1 MRRFFH
7 LMALLCLLGLTGCTS
22 VIKNNQA
29 AFITDMANRH
39 QFDREV
45 LNNWFDQV
53 EIKDDILKKI
63 AKPSEALPW
72 HKYRNI
78 FLTTSRIDEGVQFW
92 QANLATL
99 AATEQQYGVPAAI
112 IVAILGVE
120 TRYGQHTG
128 KYRVIDALATLAFA
142 YPPRSAFFRG
152 ELEQFL
158 LLCREQDFDPLTLR
172 GSYAGAM
179 GMPQFMPSSFRH
191 YAVDFDQHQ
200 RSDIWQSPADAIAS
214 IANYL
219 ALNHWRQG
227 GAVAVPLTNPKHS
240 NLYKN
245 MLSQDLRP
253 DLKVADLALLDLLS
267 AEPLAA
273 DANVKLLAFA
283 GFDGEELWAGL
294 DNFYAITR
302 YNHSPLYALAVYQ
315 LSQAIVQ
322 KRERFVYQRYQTK

>member
-1 MRRFFH
+1 MRCFFY
-7 LMALLCLLGLTGCTS
+7 LALWLCCWGVMGCTS
-22 VIKNNQA
+22 VIRNNQA
-29 AFITDMANRH
+29 VFMADMTSRH
-39 QFDREV
+39 QFDPEV
-45 LNNWFDQV
+45 LTDWLDQV
-53 EIKDDILKKI
+53 KIKDDILKKI

-72 HKYRNI
+72 HSYRGI
-78 FLTTSRIDEGVQFW
+78 FLTASRIDEGALFW
-92 QANLATL
+92 QTNQATL
-99 AATEQQYGVPAAI
+99 AAAEQQYGVPASI

-120 TRYGQHTG
+120 TRYGQHPG

-158 LLCREQDFDPLTLR
+158 LLCREQGFDPLALN

-191 YAVDFDQHQ
+191 YAVDFDQDQH
-200 RSDIWQSPADAIAS
+200 SDIWQSSADAIAS

-219 ALNHWRQG
+219 ALNHWQRG
-227 GAVAVPLTNPKHS
+227 GTVAAPLTNPRHS

-245 MLSQDLRP
+245 KLSQDLKP
-253 DLKVADLALLDLLS
+253 DLKVADLAQLGLQP

-273 DANVKLLAFA
+273 DANLKLLSFA
-283 GFDGEELWAGL
+283 GIEGEELWAGL

-322 KRERFVYQRYQTK
+322 KKERFVYQ

>member
-1 MRRFFH
+1 MKYFFY
-7 LMALLCLLGLTGCTS
+7 LTIGFCCWGMMGCTS
-22 VIKNNQA
+22 AIKNNQA
-29 AFITDMANRH
+29 VFMADMTSRH
-39 QFDREV
+39 QFDPEV
-45 LNNWFDQV
+45 LTDWFDQV

-72 HKYRNI
+72 YKYRNI

-92 QANLATL
+92 QANQAVLDAV
-99 AATEQQYGVPAAI
+99 EQQYGVPAAI

-120 TRYGQHTG
+120 TRYGQHPG

-142 YPPRSAFFRG
+142 YPPRSAFFSG

-158 LLCREQDFDPLTLR
+158 LLCREQGFDPLALN

-191 YAVDFDQHQ
+191 YAVDFDQDQ
-200 RSDIWQSPADAIAS
+200 RSDIWQNPADSIAS

-219 ALNHWRQG
+219 ALNHWQRG
-227 GAVAVPLTNPKHS
+227 GAVAAPLTNPRQS
-240 NLYKN
+240 SLYKN
-245 MLSQDLRP
+245 KLSQGLKP
-253 DLKVADLALLDLLS
+253 DMSVADLARLDLQS
-267 AEPLAA
+267 AEPISA
-273 DANVKLLAFA
+273 DAKVRLLAFA
-283 GFDGEELWAGL
+283 GVDGEQLWVGM
-294 DNFYAITR
+294 DNFYTITR

-322 KRERFVYQRYQTK
+322 KKQRFIYQ